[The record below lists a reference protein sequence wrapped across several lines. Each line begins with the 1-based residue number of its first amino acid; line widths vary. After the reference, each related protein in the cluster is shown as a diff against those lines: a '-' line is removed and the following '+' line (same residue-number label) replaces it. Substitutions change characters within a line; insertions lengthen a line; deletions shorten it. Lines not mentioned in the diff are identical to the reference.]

1 MILMGIDPG
10 NNGGISI
17 INNSDNK
24 LPKIIFSLR
33 MPVVNLYGK
42 KIIDTMKIYKC
53 LNEYNIDVAILE
65 KVHAM
70 PKQGVTSSFQF
81 GRSFG
86 GVEALSYIFA
96 KRVDYVAPAVWK
108 KAVGVGSSKK
118 DSLDMA
124 RLKFGDLEIWKI
136 KSNDGV
142 AEASLLTLYWLGKFQ
157 NNNDK
162 QN

>member
-17 INNSDNK
+17 VNNSDNK

-33 MPVVNLYGK
+33 MPVISLYGK
-42 KIIDTMKIYKC
+42 KIIDTMKIYRC
-53 LNEYNIDVAILE
+53 LNKYNIDIAILE

-86 GVEALSYIFA
+86 GVEALSYIFS

-108 KAVGVGSSKK
+108 KAIGVGSSKK

-162 QN
+162 KN